1 MPCYDSQIPQNL
13 LPPLYFSAHPHLGKE
28 PEVKLLMAIH
38 TGVKT
43 LSDLLLRLLP
53 DFWKLAVAFM
63 DGKIQKVQLLTFFWL
78 QRPLHKKQSSNEVF
92 LAFSFDR
99 PKRGARWSTHSV

>member
-1 MPCYDSQIPQNL
+1 MHCTHIRLYIL
-13 LPPLYFSAHPHLGKE
+13 LQSHLAKE
-28 PEVKLLMAIH
+28 PEVKLLAAIH

-63 DGKIQKVQLLTFFWL
+63 DGKIQKV
-78 QRPLHKKQSSNEVF
+78 
-92 LAFSFDR
+92 
-99 PKRGARWSTHSV
+99 